1 MLSIWS
7 EKLDRAAVRP
17 EYPRPQMV
25 RDSYL
30 NLNGIWEYAIR
41 DGSEPPEEYDGEILV
56 PFSPESG
63 LSGVSRALRPRQ
75 SLWYRRVLSLPEDFP
90 KGRIFLHFGA
100 ADQKAEVFLNGKKL
114 CRHIGGYTAFSAEL
128 VGLEEGENV
137 LTVRVEDAG
146 EVSQCGRGRQGRGL
160 PWQSGLWQTVW
171 CESVPRRYI
180 GSLRLRPLFDEAALE
195 ITVEPGADLEPGD
208 ECTAAVEGRNYRF
221 PSGEAFRLPLPGFI
235 PWSPENP
242 KLYDLVVTMGEDTV
256 KSYFGMRKFDLAPD
270 EQGIMRLFLNNAPY
284 FHNGVIL
291 QSRWPGGLYTA
302 PTDEA
307 MVFDIEKA
315 REMGFNTLRLT
326 GKVECQRFYWH
337 CDRLGMLVWQDLPAG
352 GGFCPAALSA
362 FAGLRLRDGSHM
374 LFGRRN
380 LEGRMQYKREM
391 REAAEQLRNHPSLAL
406 WTLFDEG
413 RGQFDSES
421 LAKYLNEL
429 DGERPIDRASGRYD
443 QGQGP
448 FRSLHVYKKPFRFVP
463 DKKGRALLLS
473 AFGGFGQRVDG
484 HCSPETGECRVRF
497 DSPHGLEFALRRVY
511 EEEIRPAAEKGLA
524 AAVYRQLSDTET
536 EMDGLI
542 SFDRRVI
549 KLPPAVI
556 RKIVNPARP
565 GR

>member
-1 MLSIWS
+1 VVP
-7 EKLDRAAVRP
+7 AA
-17 EYPRPQMV
+17 
-25 RDSYL
+25 S
-30 NLNGIWEYAIR
+30 
-41 DGSEPPEEYDGEILV
+41 
-56 PFSPESG
+56 
-63 LSGVSRALRPRQ
+63 SRCRK
-75 SLWYRRVLSLPEDFP
+75 DFP

-137 LTVRVEDAG
+137 LTVARG
-146 EVSQCGRGRQGRGL
+146 GRGRGFAMRTRRQGRGL

-291 QSRWPGGLYTA
+291 QSRWPGGFTQPRRTRPWSSILKKPA
-302 PTDEA
+302 KWA
-307 MVFDIEKA
+307 
-315 REMGFNTLRLT
+315 LT
-326 GKVECQRFYWH
+326 RCA
-337 CDRLGMLVWQDLPAG
+337 LPARWNVSAFTG
-352 GGFCPAALSA
+352 TATAWECWSGRTCRPAAA
-362 FAGLRLRDGSHM
+362 FVRRFVRLRGTALRDGSHM

-463 DKKGRALLLS
+463 DKKGAPS
-473 AFGGFGQRVDG
+473 
-484 HCSPETGECRVRF
+484 CSPPSAASVSEWTATAARKPANAASASTRPTAWSLPCAGSMRKKSVPPRRKVWPPPSTVS
-497 DSPHGLEFALRRVY
+497 SPTRR
-511 EEEIRPAAEKGLA
+511 R
-524 AAVYRQLSDTET
+524 

-542 SFDRRVI
+542 SFDR
-549 KLPPAVI
+549 AS
-556 RKIVNPARP
+556 
-565 GR
+565 